1 MDKHITLALA
11 RKITQK
17 EKKKSFSH
25 INSLLMFKESDCEYM
40 RVKKAWGPLSGS

>member
-17 EKKKSFSH
+17 EKKTFSH
-25 INSLLMFKESDCEYM
+25 INSLLMFKESDCEYR
-40 RVKKAWGPLSGS
+40 RVKKAWEPLSGS